1 MVLALVEAG
10 TCMAMHHSGCTST
23 VYKQWDPHVL
33 ICVQGTGPQCSAMY
47 GPQPQPSFREKAT
60 AT

>member
-10 TCMAMHHSGCTST
+10 TRMAMHHSGCTST
-23 VYKQWDPHVL
+23 VYRQWDPHVL
-33 ICVQGTGPQCSAMY
+33 ICVQGTGLQCSAM
-47 GPQPQPSFREKAT
+47 PQPSFRENAT